1 MIHAGDFCMSM
12 LLHMRVSLGTFSCL
26 VTTCLPLY
34 FAGRHTKCL
43 HLIQRLL
50 RDVWHLASVRREVP
64 PALLALKTKLVSFE
78 LAVPCTEA
86 GLQVFKGPCKI
97 PFDNAN

>member
-1 MIHAGDFCMSM
+1 M
-12 LLHMRVSLGTFSCL
+12 LAPDTKAL
-26 VTTCLPLY
+26 
-34 FAGRHTKCL
+34 AGRL
-43 HLIQRLL
+43 AP
-50 RDVWHLASVRREVP
+50 ASVRREVP